1 MISRIKIKYDTINSE
16 EIYRSIK
23 VDNINL
29 PDSMKI
35 NVNKGKNYVEVN
47 IEMEIKSSK
56 DVLTLR
62 NTADEI
68 LAHIEI
74 IEKVIS
80 NVNS

>member
-1 MISRIKIKYDTINSE
+1 LISKIKIKYNTENSE

-23 VDNINL
+23 VDNIDL
-29 PDSMKI
+29 PDGMKI
-35 NVNKGKNYVEVN
+35 NVNKGDNYIEIY

-56 DVLTLR
+56 DILTLR

-68 LAHIEI
+68 LAHIEV

>member
-1 MISRIKIKYDTINSE
+1 MSKIKIKYNTENSE

-23 VDNINL
+23 VDNIDL
-29 PDSMKI
+29 PDGMKI
-35 NVNKGKNYVEVN
+35 NVNKGDNYIEIY

-56 DVLTLR
+56 DILTLR

-68 LAHIEI
+68 LAHIEV